1 MAQKN
6 SNNKFNAE
14 KVTFRGMT
22 FDSRKE
28 FKRFLYLQFQEKKG
42 VISQLRRQV
51 KFQIIPPL
59 YTTRTIVHAKT
70 TEIRCSLIDRASYYT
85 CDFLYRENG
94 KIIIEDVK
102 SAETAKLKDYILRR
116 KLMIRIIYNHNEKR
130 GHDTFEF
137 RENGF
142 KH

>member
-1 MAQKN
+1 MTTK
-6 SNNKFNAE
+6 NNKYNAR
-14 KVTFRGMT
+14 KTKFRGMV

-28 FKRFLYLQFQEKKG
+28 FKRFLYLQFLEKKG
-42 VISQLRRQV
+42 IISQLRRQV

-59 YTTRTIVHAKT
+59 YVARAVNHAKT
-70 TEIRCSLIDRASYYT
+70 TRIKSSLIDSPAYYT

-94 KIIIEDVK
+94 RIIIEDVK
-102 SAETAKLKDYILRR
+102 SAETARLKDYILRR
-116 KLMIRIIYNHNEKR
+116 KLMIRIIARHNARR

-142 KH
+142 SH

>member
-6 SNNKFNAE
+6 ANKFNAE

-28 FKRFLYLQFQEKKG
+28 LKRFLYLQFQEKKG

-59 YTTRTIVHAKT
+59 YVTRTMVHAKI
-70 TEIRCSLIDRASYYT
+70 TEIKCSLVDRAAYYT

-102 SAETAKLKDYILRR
+102 SAETASLKDYILRR
-116 KLMIRIIYNHNEKR
+116 KLMIRIIYRHNEKR
-130 GHDTFEF
+130 GHDVFEF

>member
-1 MAQKN
+1 MMQSK
-6 SNNKFNAE
+6 NKFNAH
-14 KVTFRGMT
+14 KVTYRGMT

-28 FKRFLYLQFQEKKG
+28 FKRFLYLQFLEKKG

-59 YTTRTIVHAKT
+59 YVARTVNHAKT
-70 TEIRCSLIDRASYYT
+70 TRIKSRLIDSPAYYT

-94 KIIIEDVK
+94 RIIIEDVK
-102 SAETAKLKDYILRR
+102 SAETARLKDYILRR
-116 KLMIRIIYNHNEKR
+116 KLMIRIIARHNARR

-137 RENGF
+137 RENGVS
-142 KH
+142 H

>member
-1 MAQKN
+1 MAQK
-6 SNNKFNAE
+6 NNKFNAE
-14 KVTFRGMT
+14 KVTFRGMI

-28 FKRFLYLQFQEKKG
+28 LKRFMYLQFLEKKG

-51 KFQIIPPL
+51 SFQIIPPL
-59 YTTRTIVHAKT
+59 YSTRTIVHSKT
-70 TEIRCSLIDRASYYT
+70 TEIKYSLVDRAAYYT

-102 SAETAKLKDYILRR
+102 SAETARLKDYILRR
-116 KLMIRIIYNHNEKR
+116 KLMIRIIYKHNERR
-130 GHDTFEF
+130 GRDVFEF

>member
-1 MAQKN
+1 MVQKK
-6 SNNKFNAE
+6 NKFNAV
-14 KVTFRGMT
+14 KATYRGMT

-28 FKRFLYLQFQEKKG
+28 LKRYLYLLHLQKSG

-51 KFQIIPPL
+51 RFRIIPPL
-59 YTTRTIVHAKT
+59 YGMRQVCHAKT
-70 TEIRCSLIDRASYYT
+70 IVLRPYIIDRAAYYT

-116 KLMIRIIYNHNEKR
+116 KLVIRMVYSHNARR
-130 GHDTFEF
+130 GRDVFEF
-137 RENGF
+137 RECGM
-142 KH
+142 KR

>member
-1 MAQKN
+1 MAQKK
-6 SNNKFNAE
+6 NNKFNAE

-28 FKRFLYLQFQEKKG
+28 LKRFLYLQFQEKKG

-51 KFQIIPPL
+51 KFQIIPPM
-59 YTTRTIVHAKT
+59 YVSRTFVRAKT
-70 TEIRCSLIDRASYYT
+70 TEVRYVLVDRAAYYT

-102 SAETAKLKDYILRR
+102 SAETAKLKDYVLRR
-116 KLMIRIIYNHNEKR
+116 KLMIRIIYKHNERR

-137 RENGF
+137 RENGI